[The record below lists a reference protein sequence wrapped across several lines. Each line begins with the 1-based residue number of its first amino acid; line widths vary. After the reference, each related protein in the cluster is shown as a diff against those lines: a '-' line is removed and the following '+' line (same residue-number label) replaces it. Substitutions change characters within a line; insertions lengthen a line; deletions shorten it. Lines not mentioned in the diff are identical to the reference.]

1 MDPRFEGDARVRYV
15 YMSYCNDEGVSGS
28 PPRGWLRWD
37 RHTGEQLK
45 WLAPPGCFC
54 EEVVLIPKRR
64 VDGGGGAEVA
74 AEEDVADAWVAAM
87 MFDSRRNASCLCILD
102 AARIEAGPVAQ
113 LWLRHHVP
121 HGLHGCWETGTQHG
135 LD

>member
-1 MDPRFEGDARVRYV
+1 MWVA
-15 YMSYCNDEGVSGS
+15 N
-28 PPRGWLRWD
+28 
-37 RHTGEQLK
+37 
-45 WLAPPGCFC
+45 CFC

-64 VDGGGGAEVA
+64 VDGGGAAEVA

-102 AARIEAGPVAQ
+102 AALIEAGPVAQ